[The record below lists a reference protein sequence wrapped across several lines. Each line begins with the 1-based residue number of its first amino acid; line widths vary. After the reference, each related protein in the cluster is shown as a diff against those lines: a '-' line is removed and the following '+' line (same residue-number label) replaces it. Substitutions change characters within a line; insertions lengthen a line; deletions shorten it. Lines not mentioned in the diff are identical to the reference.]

1 MGGSAQYDVIVIGGG
16 ASGLAAALSA
26 ARSGAN
32 VAVLERDV
40 ACGIR
45 LLATGNGRCNLSN
58 SSLSPEHYT
67 HPDFVAEVM
76 GKTPEADL
84 ERFFDSVGICT
95 AQEDGR
101 LYPYSRRAESVRDA
115 LLDACDRC
123 GIDLLCNTKVVR
135 ASHGS
140 SIWNLDVEQP
150 SQVPRIKPQRDRK
163 SEFRAQRKA
172 VAGAKHL
179 VTRYRADSLILAT
192 GGNPSD
198 VAELFDLPLT
208 PCRPVLCPI
217 AGTILGAEHALRNLN
232 GQRVHGRLT
241 LQRGPRTIWSEEGE
255 VLFRPY
261 GISGVAAF
269 NLSRRIATGDS
280 ISLDLFPHMETSGL
294 IGLLKRRETLLGT
307 FSPSNPAWFDGLL
320 APSLARTVC
329 ELFTTNHPE
338 GTDVAHVANICKHLK
353 MDVQG
358 TADESSAQVTRGGI
372 PVSSISPTI
381 LAYRDENAPNLFLC
395 GEAVDI
401 DADCGGFNLAWAWR
415 SGLRAGQS
423 AAYKRIA

>member
-26 ARSGAN
+26 ARSGAKT
-32 VAVLERDV
+32 AILERDV
-40 ACGIR
+40 ACGIK

-84 ERFFDSVGICT
+84 ERFFDSVGIYT

-135 ASHGS
+135 ASHDGS
-140 SIWNLDVEQP
+140 TWTLDVERP
-150 SQVPRIKPQRDRK
+150 SQMPRIKPQRDRK

-172 VAGAKHL
+172 VAAARRI
-179 VTRYRADSLILAT
+179 VASYRADSLILAT
-192 GGNPSD
+192 GGDPSD
-198 VAELFDLPLT
+198 IAELFDLPLT

-217 AGTILGAEHALRNLN
+217 AGNVMGAEHALRDLN
-232 GQRVHGRLT
+232 GQRVQGRLT
-241 LQRGPRTIWSEEGE
+241 LQRGPQTIWSEEGE

-269 NLSRRIATGDS
+269 NLSRRIAPGDT
-280 ISLDLFPHMETSGL
+280 ISLDLFPQMETSDL
-294 IGLLKRRETLLGT
+294 IALLKRRETLLGT
-307 FSPSNPAWFDGLL
+307 FSPSDPTWFDGLL
-320 APSLARTVC
+320 TPSLAHTVC
-329 ELFTTNHPE
+329 ELFVANHPE
-338 GTDVAHVANICKHLK
+338 STDVAHVVSICKHLK
-353 MDVQG
+353 MGVQG

-372 PVSSISPTI
+372 PVASISPTT
-381 LAYRDENAPNLFLC
+381 LAYRGENASDLFLC
-395 GEAVDI
+395 GEAIDV

-415 SGLRAGQS
+415 SGLRAGRS
-423 AAYKRIA
+423 AARKRTA